1 VGKTENDS
9 KCAIVSPS
17 QTKLVEK
24 QLEISSSLFADSL
37 NFLSER
43 IEELSTRA
51 ASGLCF
57 RMQIRMPPLAAPAKV
72 GGKKEKSKSFFFHPE
87 KFL

>member
-24 QLEISSSLFADSL
+24 QLEISSSHFADSL
-37 NFLSER
+37 NFPPER

-57 RMQIRMPPLAAPAKV
+57 RMQIRIPPLAAPAKV
-72 GGKKEKSKSFFFHPE
+72 GGKRKVEKFSFHPE